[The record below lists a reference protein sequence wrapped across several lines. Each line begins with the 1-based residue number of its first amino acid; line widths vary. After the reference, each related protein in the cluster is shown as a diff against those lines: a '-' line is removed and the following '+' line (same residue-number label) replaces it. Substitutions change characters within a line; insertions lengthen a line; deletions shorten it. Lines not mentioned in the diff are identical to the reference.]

1 MFELIGLIFGGVSR
15 LAQHFMDLREK
26 ASERDHEFR
35 MYEFQIRLADMKYS
49 SEADLRR
56 MDAQSAETQGDIALL
71 MAGIKSQADEAKSA
85 GGWVAQLSAS
95 VRPVL
100 SYWLLALYTISKFAA
115 LYLAMSSG
123 EVTFAA
129 AVGASYTVFD
139 GTILASVISFYFAD
153 RSLRRR

>member
-15 LAQHFMDLREK
+15 LGQHWMDLKEK

-35 MYEFQIRLADMKYS
+35 MYEQQITLADKRYTA
-49 SEADLRR
+49 EAEFRR
-56 MDAQSAETQGDIALL
+56 MDAQSAETQGDIEL
-71 MAGIKSQADEAKSA
+71 MLAGIKAQASEAKAA

-100 SYWLLALYTISKFAA
+100 SYWLLALYTVSKLCA
-115 LYLAMSSG
+115 LYLAIAG
-123 EVTFAA
+123 GAEFAA
-129 AVGASYTVFD
+129 AVNASYTAFD

-153 RSLRRR
+153 RSLRKR